1 MFVQNSVITNKRQ
14 TAKTSNKAHR
24 ATIHAFVSEA
34 EKQQKAPT
42 KTKNFTADKAEKAK
56 KTALNIE
63 LSYGRIIMWVLTLGL
78 VGFIYLA
85 HVRKTDLLL
94 EERNQ
99 VRIEHENAKHRV
111 QELQRDYERLISPSS
126 IYQQA
131 TSEGYKAAQVDDP
144 VLKVD

>member
-1 MFVQNSVITNKRQ
+1 MFVQNSVIANKRQ
-14 TAKTSNKAHR
+14 AAPKTNKAHR

-34 EKQQKAPT
+34 EKQKKAPT
-42 KTKNFTADKAEKAK
+42 RARNFTEKEQKSQKSAIR
-56 KTALNIE
+56 LE

-78 VGFIYLA
+78 IGFIYLA

-99 VRIEHENAKHRV
+99 VRIEHENARHQL
-111 QELQRDYERLISPSS
+111 QELQRDYERVISPSS
-126 IYQQA
+126 VYQQA